1 MHLHL
6 APHCLQWHHTTSLHT
21 QHMQWLLTIFNG
33 VLHCPEAIMHSVL
46 DLCDRVLVGSFDKYG
61 DRLGV
66 LYILNEGKLVLALE
80 KQKERGRERVCLCF
94 RIRTLSLT
102 NTCSY
107 TTPACP
113 RQSGVSSSNE
123 LSAIPPQASTNLRV
137 DVKRM
142 CRIV

>member
-1 MHLHL
+1 
-6 APHCLQWHHTTSLHT
+6 
-21 QHMQWLLTIFNG
+21 
-33 VLHCPEAIMHSVL
+33 MHSVL
-46 DLCDRVLVGSFDKYG
+46 DLCDRILVGSFDKYG
-61 DRLGV
+61 DRLRV
-66 LYILNEGKLVLALE
+66 LYVLNEGKLVLALE